1 VGCVLSAELAFR
13 AVFEG
18 LNLTALKTMVPLLVI
33 YLLFVELATYSPL
46 LLFVR
51 PLFLAK
57 HEGLRRYG
65 VLVQEHNQMFHRK
78 WIQGH
83 KPPDEIPLGNP
94 DMSSLVDLGS
104 SFLVVRQMSIFPVS
118 RAQIIQT
125 AVISCVPALPL
136 AFLVLPFDQMLK
148 LIVGVV
154 T

>member
-1 VGCVLSAELAFR
+1 
-13 AVFEG
+13 
-18 LNLTALKTMVPLLVI
+18 MVPVLVT

-46 LLFVR
+46 LLFLR

-57 HEGLRRYG
+57 HEALRRYG
-65 VLVQEHNQMFHRK
+65 VLVQQHNRLFDEK

-83 KPPDEIPLGNP
+83 KQLDESPLGNP

-104 SFLVVRQMSIFPVS
+104 SFLVVRQTSIFPVS
-118 RAQIIQT
+118 RAQIVQT
-125 AVISCVPALPL
+125 ALISCIPALPL